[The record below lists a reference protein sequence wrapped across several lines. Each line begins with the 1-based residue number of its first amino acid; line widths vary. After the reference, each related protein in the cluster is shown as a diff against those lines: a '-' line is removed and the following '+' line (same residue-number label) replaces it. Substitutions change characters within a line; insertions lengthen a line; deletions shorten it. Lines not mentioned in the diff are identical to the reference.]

1 VSSPRIPKPN
11 RAPGAERPESAPP
24 ISASAAVP
32 ASAAA
37 AGAAALAA
45 EARAQASPEV
55 LAAETTAF
63 VGGFERWS
71 AHKAAEAGASIP
83 RMRLLYAIHCH
94 GPRKMADLAGELDVT
109 PRNVTAIVDGLE
121 AEGLVRRVPHA
132 TDRRVTLVELT
143 CNRDNVASQVDS
155 YRGAVGG
162 LFAGMDETDRH
173 TLLRLLGVMR
183 ARMRLDEGR
192 AGARPTVAEEPEE
205 SR

>member
-1 VSSPRIPKPN
+1 MSSPQVRKLN
-11 RAPGAERPESAPP
+11 RTSGAERPESART
-24 ISASAAVP
+24 AAAV
-32 ASAAA
+32 AAGVG
-37 AGAAALAA
+37 AGAAAPADT
-45 EARAQASPEV
+45 ARAQASPEA

-109 PRNVTAIVDGLE
+109 PRNVTAIVDSLE

-143 CNRDNVASQVDS
+143 CNRDNVASQFDS
-155 YRGAVGG
+155 YQGAVGG
-162 LFAGMDETDRH
+162 LFAGMDEADRY

-192 AGARPTVAEEPEE
+192 SGARPTVAGEPEE